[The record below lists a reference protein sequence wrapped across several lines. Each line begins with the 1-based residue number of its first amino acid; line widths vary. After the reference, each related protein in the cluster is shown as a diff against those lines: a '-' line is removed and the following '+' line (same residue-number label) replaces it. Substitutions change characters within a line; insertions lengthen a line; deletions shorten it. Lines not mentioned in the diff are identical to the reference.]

1 MQSAL
6 RELEAGALI
15 LNPGD
20 YACSDKAAI
29 KTLLG
34 SCVAVAYWDPRLKIG
49 AMNHF
54 LLPELKGAQSEDD
67 KALAGA
73 FAMEKALNM
82 LLARGSQKSSI
93 VAKAFGAGSMTGSDY
108 FGIGQ
113 KNAQFARSWLERER
127 IALAA
132 SDFGGCFSRVVIL
145 DPSTGDVYCKRTSMQ
160 SSLGR
165 QAWSQDEQYAKGLAG
180 AGASPGLGGGPR
192 IELF

>member
-1 MQSAL
+1 MPSAL
-6 RELEAGALI
+6 RELEDGALI

-34 SCVAVAYWDPRLKIG
+34 SCVAVAYWDPRLRIG
-49 AMNHF
+49 SMNHF
-54 LLPELKGAQSEDD
+54 LLPELKGAQAEDD

-82 LLARGSQKSSI
+82 LLARGSRKSSI
-93 VAKAFGAGSMTGSDY
+93 VAKAFGAGSMAGSDY

-113 KNAQFARSWLERER
+113 KNAQFARRWLESEG

-145 DPSTGDVYCKRTSMQ
+145 DPATGDVYCKRTAMQ

-165 QAWSQDEQYAKGLAG
+165 QAWKQDEQYAKGLGSAQPG
-180 AGASPGLGGGPR
+180 AGGGPR
-192 IELF
+192 IEIF